1 MRRRRLG
8 RFIIRRRIV
17 GRRHRYKNKVRRLE
31 AENAND
37 IATKHRK
44 MRRTRHAGLQDED
57 DEEEEEVR
65 GEGRGLGR
73 VREVFFLKLVFGTK

>member
-1 MRRRRLG
+1 
-8 RFIIRRRIV
+8 
-17 GRRHRYKNKVRRLE
+17 
-31 AENAND
+31 
-37 IATKHRK
+37 